1 MTIVSSHARPENK
14 QSGFS
19 MVEALV
25 ALVVLG
31 VGMLGIASLYVVT
44 LRTSGS
50 AISRMQAVN
59 LASDLGD
66 RIRANRMAR
75 SAYALD
81 GIEDEEAE
89 EDEESEESADC
100 MGADKDCN
108 AAAMAA
114 YDLSLWQQQVVAT
127 LPSAQATVVVETGT
141 TPTTYTITVS
151 WLEAQENDAA
161 NADPEDNRLSYVM
174 RMQI

>member
-1 MTIVSSHARPENK
+1 MIARTKKNGLRTSK
-14 QSGFS
+14 RIRGFS

-66 RIRANRMAR
+66 RIRSNRNAGTAYEHNGEGATEDSDRCMGVSANC
-75 SAYALD
+75 S
-81 GIEDEEAE
+81 AE
-89 EDEESEESADC
+89 E
-100 MGADKDCN
+100 
-108 AAAMAA
+108 MAA
-114 YDLSLWQQQVVAT
+114 YDLALWQEQIEAA
-127 LPSAQATVVVETGT
+127 LPGNPTGT
-141 TPTTYTITVS
+141 VDVDTATNPTTYTITIT
-151 WLEAQENDAA
+151 WLEAGQ
-161 NADPEDNRLSYVM
+161 ADEDNRLSYVM

>member
-1 MTIVSSHARPENK
+1 MMTGPARK
-14 QSGFS
+14 SSGFS

-44 LRTSGS
+44 LRSSGS

-66 RIRANRMAR
+66 RIRANRTAAT
-75 SAYALD
+75 AYVLN
-81 GIEDEEAE
+81 GITADE
-89 EDEESEESADC
+89 EDEEDESAGC
-100 MGADKDCN
+100 MGADRNCSP
-108 AAAMAA
+108 AQMAA
-114 YDLSLWQQQVVAT
+114 HDLHLWQQQVLAA
-127 LPSAQATVVVETGT
+127 LPSAQATVAVDTST
-141 TPTTYTITVS
+141 NPNTYTITVS
-151 WLEAQENDAA
+151 WLEAQENDAEG
-161 NADPEDNRLSYVM
+161 ADPEDNRLSYVL

>member
-1 MTIVSSHARPENK
+1 
-14 QSGFS
+14 

-31 VGMLGIASLYVVT
+31 VGMLGIASVYVVS
-44 LRTSGS
+44 LRSSGS
-50 AISRMQAVN
+50 AISRMHAVN

-66 RIRANRMAR
+66 RIRANRMAGT
-75 SAYALD
+75 AYAMS
-81 GIEDEEAE
+81 GIEADASDPDESEGEGAGESE
-89 EDEESEESADC
+89 EGESEESGGSSGC
-100 MGADKDCN
+100 MGADRGCN

-114 YDLSLWQQQVVAT
+114 YDLSVWSRQVAET
-127 LPSAQATVVVETGT
+127 LPAADATVEVDTST
-141 TPTTYTITVS
+141 NPTTYTITVS
-151 WLEAQENDAA
+151 WLEAQENDAD